1 MCNDLLNFDFGFTAV
16 DENELEAVQ
25 SVKTEAS
32 TAAATSQEL
41 EDKLNRLYNSILPLL
56 SNLKKNPE
64 KEYILWPNRV
74 EKIEQFEDL
83 ITLQFAKILPG
94 TASSDSVEEYSDDED
109 DTAPPCDCRFRGSN
123 NSSIRGGVKGL
134 GSSSFSEQDTATIP
148 VTSVSCLLGDGGRA
162 FAPLLAEPLPC

>member
-1 MCNDLLNFDFGFTAV
+1 MADLLDFDFGFTAV

-25 SVKTEAS
+25 KVATEAS
-32 TAAATSQEL
+32 SASATAQEL

-83 ITLQFAKILPG
+83 ITEIIK
-94 TASSDSVEEYSDDED
+94 
-109 DTAPPCDCRFRGSN
+109 
-123 NSSIRGGVKGL
+123 
-134 GSSSFSEQDTATIP
+134 
-148 VTSVSCLLGDGGRA
+148 
-162 FAPLLAEPLPC
+162 